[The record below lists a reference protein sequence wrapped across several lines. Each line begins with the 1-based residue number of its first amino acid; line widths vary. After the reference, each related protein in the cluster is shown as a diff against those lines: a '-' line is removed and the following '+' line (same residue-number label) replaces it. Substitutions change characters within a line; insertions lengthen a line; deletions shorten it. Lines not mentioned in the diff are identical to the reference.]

1 MTTPPRTSEYFLDR
15 QLARRRGREY
25 SDRVTSSV
33 DRVKLRETRLLDAAA
48 RLFARFGF
56 DKTSVDEIATAA
68 GVSKG
73 AVYLH
78 WPSKFNLFEAVLVR
92 EGLALLDE
100 IVERLES
107 DPEGGTLGSIYRHS
121 ILALGANP
129 LLLAVY
135 TGDTGVLGDYIRHQ
149 EPRTYAQRLLFGQ
162 EFVRRMQAANLI
174 RRELNPEM
182 TAYVM
187 GVISFGLLSI
197 GQLVP
202 ALRVPPLAA
211 LADALA
217 DLVERGL
224 GTGNRH
230 AAAAGKQA
238 FRIVVAETRN
248 LYQERT
254 VPTNGHGG

>member
-1 MTTPPRTSEYFLDR
+1 MQVYI
-15 QLARRRGREY
+15 
-25 SDRVTSSV
+25 DRVTETV
-33 DRVKLRETRLLDAAA
+33 DRVKQRELRLLDAAA

-56 DKTSVDEIATAA
+56 DKTSIDEIASAA

-78 WPSKFNLFEAVLVR
+78 WPSKFNLFEAVLLR
-92 EGLALLDE
+92 EAIGLLDE
-100 IVERLES
+100 IVQRLDA

-135 TGDTGVLGDYIRHQ
+135 TVDAAVLGEYVRHQ
-149 EPRTYAQRLLFGQ
+149 EPRIMAQRLLFGE
-162 EFVRRMQAANLI
+162 EFIRRMQAADLI
-174 RRELNPEM
+174 RAGLVPRM

-197 GQLVP
+197 GQLAP
-202 ALRVPPLAA
+202 SLRVPSLAPLAE
-211 LADALA
+211 ALA

-224 GTGNRH
+224 GSGDKR
-230 AAAAGKQA
+230 AAESGKQA
-238 FRIVVAETRN
+238 FRILVDETRQ
-248 LYQERT
+248 LYGPALGT
-254 VPTNGHGG
+254 ANGNHR